1 MTLRLVV
8 TAGPLRGTIVP
19 IEGEGLFI
27 GRDPTCQLCLP
38 DGTLSRRHAAVL
50 PEAGDWVLRDLGSLN
65 GVRVNGAPV
74 TERYLA
80 AGDRIEI
87 GDTTLGVAGDGDPD
101 ALGPTPLEEMPAGE
115 PTLRLPDDE
124 AEWGAS
130 LGGYRDTRDL
140 ATLLAASRKFAEAR
154 TEEALTTTLLAAAMA
169 AVPAAHAS
177 LLLAEEG
184 GALRNAGSLGRDG
197 SVRGGRVSRT
207 AAQMA
212 LASREA
218 LVWGGDKVD
227 ETTPESL
234 RASGVRAAFVPLVT
248 GGESAGVLAL
258 VREPFD
264 LPFSVDEVQ
273 FLFGAAASA
282 ASALAGVRHVA
293 WLEGERR
300 RLSDLASAGDQLLGD
315 APAMT
320 KARALVSKAAATDA
334 TVLLLGESGTGK
346 ELAARAI
353 HTLGARRDAPFVAI
367 SAAALVETLVESEL
381 FGHEKGAFTGAMARR
396 VGKLEAAHG
405 GTLFLD
411 EIGEMPLSSQAKLLR
426 VLETRQFERV
436 GGNVTVKVDVR
447 VVAATNRDL
456 SAEVKAGRFRSD
468 LYYRLNGVSI
478 SLPPL
483 RERRYVIPT
492 LASFFLA
499 RHAERLG
506 KRFDGF
512 SPAAL
517 RRLTSYAWPG
527 NVRELSNAVERA
539 AVLSEGGLV
548 RPEDLPET
556 LLEAPDDAVTDDGL
570 PPYHEAV
577 NRAKREAVAGAMA
590 AAGGNVTEAA
600 RQLGLHPNYLHRLLN
615 QLGLRSG

>member
-8 TAGPLRGTIVP
+8 TAGPSRGTIVP

-27 GRDPTCQLCLP
+27 GRDPACRLCLP
-38 DGTLSRRHAAVL
+38 DATLSRKHAAVL
-50 PEAGDWVLRDLGSLN
+50 PEGPDWVVRDLGSLN
-65 GVRVNGAPV
+65 GVRVNETPI
-74 TERYLA
+74 TEQLLA

-87 GDTTLGVAGDGDPD
+87 GDTTLVVAGEGDQDDVDPPHRD
-101 ALGPTPLEEMPAGE
+101 EVAGE
-115 PTLRLPDDE
+115 PTIRLPHDK
-124 AEWGAS
+124 AEWGTS
-130 LGGYRDTRDL
+130 LGGIRASRDL
-140 ATLLAASRKFAEAR
+140 TTLLAASRRFGEAR
-154 TEEALTTTLLAAAMA
+154 TEEALTTALLSAAMS
-169 AVPAAHAS
+169 AVPSALAS

-184 GALRNAGSLGRDG
+184 GVLRKAGLVGRDEAA
-197 SVRGGRVSRT
+197 RNLLVSRT
-207 AAQMA
+207 AAAMA

-218 LVWGGDKVD
+218 LVWGGQSVD
-227 ETTPESL
+227 ETAPTSL
-234 RASGVRAAFVPLVT
+234 RAAGVRAAFVPLVT
-248 GGESAGVLAL
+248 GGESKGVLAL

-264 LPFSVDEVQ
+264 PPFSVDEVQ
-273 FLFGAAASA
+273 FLFGVAASA
-282 ASALAGVRHVA
+282 ATALAGVHHVT

-300 RLSDLASAGDQLLGD
+300 RLSALASAGEEMLGD
-315 APAMT
+315 APAL
-320 KARALVSKAAATDA
+320 ARARGLVARAAASDA
-334 TVLLLGESGTGK
+334 AVLLLGESGTGK

-353 HTLGARRDAPFVAI
+353 HARSARRDAPFVAI

-381 FGHEKGAFTGAMARR
+381 FGHEKGAFTGAIARR
-396 VGKLEAAHG
+396 AGKLEAAHR
-405 GTLFLD
+405 GTLCLD
-411 EIGEMPLSSQAKLLR
+411 EIGEMPLPMQAKLLR

-436 GGNVTVKVDVR
+436 GSNTPVRVDVR

-456 SAEVKAGRFRSD
+456 AAEAKAGRFRPD
-468 LYYRLNGVSI
+468 LYYRLNVVSI
-478 SLPPL
+478 FLPPL
-483 RERRYVIPT
+483 RERREDIPT

-517 RRLTSYAWPG
+517 RCLASYAWPG

-556 LLEAPDDAVTDDGL
+556 LLEAPDGAVTDDGL
-570 PPYHEAV
+570 PPYHEVV

-600 RQLGLHPNYLHRLLN
+600 QQLGLHPNYLHRLLN